1 MPFAGIEAYL
11 NKLEVRKT
19 EVKIMMADVVLLPN
33 MKKRDREATINQWMK
48 LLKIHSP
55 NNTKV
60 ASPARLKMM
69 GIGVRH
75 VSK

>member
-11 NKLEVRKT
+11 SELELRKT
-19 EVKIMMADVVLLPN
+19 EVKMMMADVVMLPN
-33 MKKRDREATINQWMK
+33 MKKRDREATINRWMK
-48 LLKIHSP
+48 LLKIHSSD
-55 NNTKV
+55 NTKI